1 MVADEWHIEEQRQP
15 FSGNE
20 EEKVEKYVQ
29 DVLWQ
34 DQRVQTVALVN
45 RVLVVSL
52 QFVEGDNLKV
62 GKRNEFERRH

>member
-20 EEKVEKYVQ
+20 EEKVEKDVQ